1 MSKLA
6 HEIRELKGEIVRLEK
21 NQEIVAKGVARVI
34 DLLKGG
40 IKISVMPPQA
50 QSQRKILVAGS
61 NVKIESKGRRSP

>member
-21 NQEIVAKGVARVI
+21 NQEIVAKGVTRVI